1 MRENDNLKRMRGQ
14 QPQRGIGYGGGQYG
28 AGAGGGNGQGSK
40 TGHPFQL
47 SIQDKVA
54 ITCKD
59 WCVFLNSLLL
69 IRIKYFLY
77 RNNAGGCSRSTGGF
91 CFNNGKKLKH
101 GCSKVD
107 GSKICWDSDH
117 KESDHA

>member
-1 MRENDNLKRMRGQ
+1 MRENENLKRIRGQ
-14 QPQRGIGYGGGQYG
+14 QPQRGNGYGGGQNG
-28 AGAGGGNGQGSK
+28 AGNGQYGAGGGNGQGSK
-40 TGHPFQL
+40 PGHPSQL

-59 WCVFLNSLLL
+59 WNSSSS
-69 IRIKYFLY
+69 
-77 RNNAGGCSRSTGGF
+77 CSRSTGGF

-107 GSKICWDSDH
+107 GSRICWDSNH
-117 KESDHA
+117 KESEHV